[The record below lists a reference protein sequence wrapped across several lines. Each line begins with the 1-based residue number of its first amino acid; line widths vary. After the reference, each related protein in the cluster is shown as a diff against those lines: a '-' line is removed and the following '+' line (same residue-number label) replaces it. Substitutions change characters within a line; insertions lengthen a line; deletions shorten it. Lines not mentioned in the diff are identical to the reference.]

1 MIVLAISCTIAVQKL
16 GAERISCPSFT
27 HSFPDMI
34 GELMDVL
41 LGLVSM
47 DKLHK
52 FASKAGFEH
61 EFLAHFGSNV
71 LLYHDTSC
79 EVVFWVSMA
88 WRKLIFAFLKVDIVW
103 FSFFLFFFLSFF
115 LFFLPLFLSENTV
128 TNLRKTE

>member
-1 MIVLAISCTIAVQKL
+1 
-16 GAERISCPSFT
+16 
-27 HSFPDMI
+27 MI
-34 GELMDVL
+34 GEPMDVL

-79 EVVFWVSMA
+79 EVVFWSVS
-88 WRKLIFAFLKVDIVW
+88 KDHKNTLKDVITACESDSSVAQGLW
-103 FSFFLFFFLSFF
+103 S
-115 LFFLPLFLSENTV
+115 
-128 TNLRKTE
+128 